1 MPVRSV
7 ISNTFPVNRTSVT
20 PPGLLR
26 AWFRLDILTA
36 FTCWCCAF
44 SSLVGTCIGEAVM
57 GGRAAGLRGLTVRTG
72 VLTSVTPPG
81 LLRAWFKILG
91 GAGRVGVP

>member
-1 MPVRSV
+1 M
-7 ISNTFPVNRTSVT
+7 
-20 PPGLLR
+20 
-26 AWFRLDILTA
+26 
-36 FTCWCCAF
+36 
-44 SSLVGTCIGEAVM
+44 GTCIGEAVM